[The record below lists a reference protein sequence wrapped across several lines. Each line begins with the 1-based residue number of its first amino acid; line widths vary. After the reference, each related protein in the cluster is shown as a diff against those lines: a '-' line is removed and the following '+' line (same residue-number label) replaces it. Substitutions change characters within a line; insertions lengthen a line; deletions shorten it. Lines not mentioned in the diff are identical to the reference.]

1 MNGTEAVSGYL
12 SAVGLES
19 WVVQVFV
26 VVLATAVLTFGAR
39 RFAARLHATFSRTPS
54 VWDESFVEALGP
66 PLRAFVWIAGIAFAI
81 EIIQN
86 EAGAA
91 IFEAVDPIRDV
102 GIIAT
107 VTWFAVRFIRIAE
120 SNFIADKQAKGEA
133 YDRATFDA
141 VAKLLRLSVLIT
153 AFLVALQTLGFSIS
167 GVLAFGGIGGI
178 AVGFAAKDLLANFFG
193 GLMIYLDR
201 PFAVGDWIRSPD
213 REIEGTVEL
222 IGWRQTVIR
231 GFDTRPL
238 YIPNSAFANIAV
250 ENPSRM
256 RQSLDPRN
264 HRHPLRRCGGDG
276 GHRRRGRR
284 DAASARRH
292 RCRQLPDGELQR
304 LRAVVARLLHLLLH
318 AHQGVGGVPPRE
330 AGRAAR
336 HHRDH
341 RPARRRDRVPD
352 LDGARPGRSC
362 ACGAGAERRNF
373 GRGLAR
379 KLPGARA
386 SPPRWVTG
394 PGPLDAGACR
404 HREIRRWT
412 TTASSPHIA
421 SIVSAHTQPARNRHP
436 SRGIDQ

>member
-1 MNGTEAVSGYL
+1 MNGTETVTRL
-12 SAVGLES
+12 LDTVGLES

-26 VVLATAVLTFGAR
+26 AVLATAVLAFTAR
-39 RFAARLHATFSRTPS
+39 RFVARLHAALARTPS

-66 PLRAFVWIAGIAFAI
+66 PLRAFIWIAGIAFAI
-81 EIIQN
+81 EIIQE

-102 GIIAT
+102 GLVAT
-107 VTWFAVRFIRIAE
+107 VAWFAVRFIRIAE
-120 SNFIADKQAKGEA
+120 SNLVADRQAKGEE

-213 REIEGTVEL
+213 RSIEGTVER

-256 RQSLDPRN
+256 HN
-264 HRHPLRRCGGDG
+264 RRIYETIGIRYD
-276 GHRRRGRR
+276 
-284 DAASARRH
+284 DAGAM
-292 RCRQLPDGELQR
+292 G
-304 LRAVVARLLHLLLH
+304 AVVADVEAMLRSHEGIDSDNFLMVNFNAFAPSSLDFFVYCYTRTRGWAEYHQVKQDVLLRIIEIIDRHGAEIAFPTSTVH
-318 AHQGVGGVPPRE
+318 VPE
-330 AGRAAR
+330 GISVADAAAAPGADR
-336 HHRDH
+336 VTQHHR
-341 RPARRRDRVPD
+341 
-352 LDGARPGRSC
+352 GG
-362 ACGAGAERRNF
+362 
-373 GRGLAR
+373 
-379 KLPGARA
+379 
-386 SPPRWVTG
+386 
-394 PGPLDAGACR
+394 
-404 HREIRRWT
+404 
-412 TTASSPHIA
+412 
-421 SIVSAHTQPARNRHP
+421 Q
-436 SRGIDQ
+436 

>member
-26 VVLATAVLTFGAR
+26 VVLATAVLAFGAR
-39 RFAARLHATFSRTPS
+39 RFIARLHATFARTPS

-66 PLRAFVWIAGIAFAI
+66 PLRALVWIAGIAFAI

-102 GIIAT
+102 GVITA
-107 VTWFAVRFIRIAE
+107 VAWFAVRFIRIVE
-120 SNFIADKQAKGEA
+120 VNFIADKEASGETF
-133 YDRATFDA
+133 DRATLDA
-141 VAKLLRLSVLIT
+141 VVKLLRLSVMIT

-213 REIEGTVEL
+213 REIEGTVER

-256 RQSLDPRN
+256 RNRRIYETIGIRYEDAEVMGAIVADVEAMLRAHEDIDSDNFLMVNFNAFAPSSLDFFIYCYTRTKAWAEY
-264 HRHPLRRCGGDG
+264 HGVKQDVLLRIIKIIDG
-276 GHRRRGRR
+276 H
-284 DAASARRH
+284 
-292 RCRQLPDGELQR
+292 
-304 LRAVVARLLHLLLH
+304 
-318 AHQGVGGVPPRE
+318 
-330 AGRAAR
+330 
-336 HHRDH
+336 
-341 RPARRRDRVPD
+341 
-352 LDGARPGRSC
+352 
-362 ACGAGAERRNF
+362 GAEIAF
-373 GRGLAR
+373 PTSTVHVPGGITLAE
-379 KLPGARA
+379 PA
-386 SPPRWVTG
+386 T
-394 PGPLDAGACR
+394 DA
-404 HREIRRWT
+404 
-412 TTASSPHIA
+412 IA
-421 SIVSAHTQPARNRHP
+421 DNYER
-436 SRGIDQ
+436 SRGATR